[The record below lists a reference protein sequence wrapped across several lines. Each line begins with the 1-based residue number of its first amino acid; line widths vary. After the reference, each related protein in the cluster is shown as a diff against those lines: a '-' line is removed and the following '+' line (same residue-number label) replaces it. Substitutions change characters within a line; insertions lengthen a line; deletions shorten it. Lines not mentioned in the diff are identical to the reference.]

1 MLYDIIG
8 KNVFHKKFGTG
19 IIVSKNDNAII
30 SVQFDDAEKKFAF
43 EYPDAFEKQWLI
55 TDDAELKAQAEQ
67 DIQQKK
73 SDVQKSKKNISSVNH
88 ALKMG
93 YKPKT
98 GEPSNIA
105 FKYNYCDGG
114 ETEEYFGFNG
124 ACSDKMI
131 QYNTEVKKR
140 GWCSHADC
148 PCKQYKDGKISRTEL
163 DQMMKDDGFVCQ
175 ESAFFRYWDAYPERH
190 NEFVRLTRARRNSL
204 AILTT
209 TKPYDTGKNRV
220 IFAVFLVDE
229 CSEGDDKASGYV
241 KENPDWRIELTK
253 QEADQM
259 LFWNYY
265 AYENS
270 SSFSWS
276 GIVRYISDDI
286 AVQILRDIVNV
297 IAPEYKN
304 YAQEFLQYY
313 CEINRINADDIPLP
327 SGALLRKS

>member
-114 ETEEYFGFNG
+114 ETEEYFGFDG
-124 ACSDKMI
+124 ICSNKMI
-131 QYNTEVKKR
+131 QYNIEVKKR
-140 GWCSHADC
+140 AWCSDVSC
-148 PCKQYKDGKISRTEL
+148 LCKQYKDGKISKSEL
-163 DQMMKDDGFVCQ
+163 ENYDYVCQ
-175 ESAFFRYWDAYPERH
+175 EGSFFKEWCANAERDI
-190 NEFVRLTRARRNSL
+190 RKDKPRKILQARKNSL

-209 TKPYDTGKNRV
+209 QKPCDTGEKRF

-229 CSEGDDKASGYV
+229 YFEGDDNKSGYV
-241 KENPDWRIELTK
+241 KANPDWRIELK
-253 QEADQM
+253 KKEAYQM
-259 LFWNYY
+259 LFWKYHANKNP
-265 AYENS
+265 NS
-270 SSFSWS
+270 ILWGS
-276 GIVRYISDDI
+276 GVVRYISDDE
-286 AVQILRDIVNV
+286 AVQILRDVVNV
-297 IAPEYKN
+297 IAPEDKH

-313 CEINRINADDIPLP
+313 CEINRINEADVPP
-327 SGALLRKS
+327 PNGALLRKS